1 MDEEDQVRDV
11 YAFYG
16 LAMYWAQCLEQS
28 IFVHL
33 IFLDFYPNNIKSLKN
48 STEWTS
54 DFVAY
59 EEKELGKTMGRLL
72 QKLKDEGQPTEE
84 VTSLLTVALQKRNWL
99 AHSYFSQR
107 SVELTVQNGRSQMI
121 TELQAMIEMFMQA
134 TAELDKISKPIARSY
149 GYTEEMEA
157 KAMVEMLAEMNSK
170 QNP

>member
-1 MDEEDQVRDV
+1 M
-11 YAFYG
+11 
-16 LAMYWAQCLEQS
+16 
-28 IFVHL
+28 
-33 IFLDFYPNNIKSLKN
+33 DFYPNNIKSFKN

-72 QKLKDEGQPTEE
+72 QKLKDESQPTEE

-121 TELQAMIEMFMQA
+121 TELQAMI
-134 TAELDKISKPIARSY
+134 
-149 GYTEEMEA
+149 
-157 KAMVEMLAEMNSK
+157 
-170 QNP
+170 